1 MISIMLVGKQE
12 SALQTLQRFLEADP
26 ELELIGSAPGGE
38 AALVKIENNAPE
50 LLLIHA
56 GTADSEA
63 ISLAE
68 RVILRKPRTFVV
80 LVPEAESAELR
91 RAANEAGCHNI
102 LAMPANAEKFCQ
114 ELRRICRAESE
125 RIEALDSNRRVSW
138 TSKVITVFGAKGGL
152 GKSTIASNLAVK
164 LAMKS
169 KKVAVVDLDLQFG
182 DIQICMDLEPKET
195 IADLMQDMTPPGIDM
210 LRTYMN
216 VHPSGAHVLCAPK
229 SPEYAEIV
237 SGDRVSAILSVLRS
251 CYDYVIVDTAANFS
265 DVTLAALDAA
275 SIILFVTGLDI
286 SILKNSKL
294 AMNIIESLGHKKK
307 VRVIINRA
315 VEINTITV
323 SDVQNI
329 VDAPILARIPSD
341 YLTAVSA
348 LNQGLP
354 FVVSQPKSKL
364 ALAVSDIADK
374 IISGNDSFDLQ
385 KLSARERRKLLRK
398 YRTKEKAEK
407 KRIGRKRR

>member
-12 SALQTLQRFLEADP
+12 SVLSTLQRFLESDP
-26 ELELIGSAPGGE
+26 ELEVIAKAPGGE
-38 AALVKIENNAPE
+38 SALVKIENSSPNV
-50 LLLIHA
+50 LMICA
-56 GTADSEA
+56 GPSDSEA

-68 RVILRKPRTFVV
+68 RVILRKPRTFTV
-80 LVPEAESAELR
+80 LIPETESTELR
-91 RAANEAGCHNI
+91 KAANEVGCHNI
-102 LAMPANAEKFCQ
+102 VAMPANAEKFCQ
-114 ELRRICRAESE
+114 EIHRICSAESE

-164 LAMKS
+164 LSMKG

-195 IADLMQDMTPPGIDM
+195 IADLMQDRSAPGIDV

-229 SPEYAEIV
+229 SPEYAEMI

-275 SIILFVTGLDI
+275 SLILFVTGLDI

-294 AMNIIESLGHKKK
+294 AMNILESLGHKKK

-315 VEINTITV
+315 VEINTITI

-341 YLTAVSA
+341 YLTAVTA

-364 ALAVSDIADK
+364 ALAISDIADK
-374 IISGNDSFDLQ
+374 IISGNDSFDIQ
-385 KLSARERRKLLRK
+385 KLSAKERRALLRK

-407 KRIGRKRR
+407 KRAGRKRR

>member
-12 SALQTLQRFLEADP
+12 PVLNLQRFLESDP
-26 ELELIGSAPGGE
+26 ELEVVASAPGGE
-38 AALVKIENNAPE
+38 NALVKIENSSPD
-50 LLLIHA
+50 LLIIH
-56 GTADSEA
+56 ADSADSQA

-68 RVILRKPRTFVV
+68 RVILRKPRTFVI
-80 LVPEAESAELR
+80 LVPEAESMDLF

-102 LAMPANAEKFCQ
+102 IPLPANAEKFCR
-114 ELRRICRAESE
+114 EIHRIYSAESE

-152 GKSTIASNLAVK
+152 GKSTIAANLAVK

-195 IADLMQDMTPPGIDM
+195 IADLMQDMNTPGIDV

-229 SPEYAEIV
+229 SPEYAEMV

-294 AMNIIESLGHKKK
+294 AMNILESLGQKKK

-315 VEINTITV
+315 VEISTISV

-341 YLTAVSA
+341 YLTAVTA

-374 IISGNDSFDLQ
+374 IISGNDSFDIQ
-385 KLSARERRKLLRK
+385 KLSAKERRQLLRK

-407 KRIGRKRR
+407 KRAGRKRR